1 MRSWR
6 NGRRA
11 VLRGQWTKVR
21 EGSSPFGRTKIFLL
35 EVYMLYCY
43 HGTNEENA
51 KLILKNGFR
60 PKTYFAHHLE
70 DALAFGGKYVFRVE
84 FEEDKFSDAE
94 DRDRWQFWIVNTIL
108 PDKIKS
114 LTKYEKEVIALQ

>member
-1 MRSWR
+1 
-6 NGRRA
+6 
-11 VLRGQWTKVR
+11 
-21 EGSSPFGRTKIFLL
+21 
-35 EVYMLYCY
+35 MLYCY

-51 KLILKNGFR
+51 KLILETGFR
-60 PKTYFAHHLE
+60 PGTYFAHHLE

-84 FEEDKFSDAE
+84 FEEDKFSYAE